1 MRKTFS
7 HYAHT
12 ANHWALGVS
21 LNHAKQRIRDSA
33 SSTTHQYGYQVVE
46 FSRPITT
53 DEIDVDPV
61 CGSVSL
67 ANGVTTE
74 VVYTHPKA
82 RKYLKSTK

>member
-1 MRKTFS
+1 MPKSYT

-33 SSTTHQYGYQVVE
+33 SSTTHQYGYQVLA

-53 DEIDVDPV
+53 DEINVHPV
-61 CGSVSL
+61 NGSVSL
-67 ANGVTTE
+67 VDGVTTE

-82 RKYLKSTK
+82 RKHLQAE